1 MKRNALCD
9 GVHAARQT
17 GDRERLGPPGAGNQ
31 MINLNDKQN
40 RPIQIVLSQDDLE
53 EAIRTVVSELLSQR
67 EIESADRRITR
78 AAARERLHVDDTTP
92 WHWDKSGYLPA
103 ICIGRSVYYREMD
116 VKKIEEGIA

>member
-1 MKRNALCD
+1 
-9 GVHAARQT
+9 
-17 GDRERLGPPGAGNQ
+17 

-92 WHWDKSGYLPA
+92 WHKSGYLPA
-103 ICIGRSVYYREMD
+103 IRIGRSVYYREMD